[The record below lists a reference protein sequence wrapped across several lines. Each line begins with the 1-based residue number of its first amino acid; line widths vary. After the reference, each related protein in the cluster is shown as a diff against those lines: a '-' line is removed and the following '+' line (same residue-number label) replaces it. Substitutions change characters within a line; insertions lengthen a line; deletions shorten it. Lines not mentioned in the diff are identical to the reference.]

1 MTAVFTISASGEHLD
16 ASTLALL
23 AEVELDEMS
32 IRALSEDLAADT
44 QSAAPF
50 DSPSDPA
57 NPSADEPAT
66 VYPWTTNGLL
76 EAAKHLSTCNQC
88 TTDRTALAA
97 SFNTA
102 WQEAGTSGFDIDQA
116 LVDRHIATALAAF
129 DETIT
134 PAVVPAA
141 AAAKEKESTSF
152 LGASGKQKSRSQDSG
167 SSGWRTSGFGRAIG
181 LRRNQVLIGFAT
193 LAIAVPL
200 LLQLRPAKQFG
211 GARMKAAD
219 TTASTSETLAAA
231 AEFTEETQALAAET
245 SAAMAAETMAAA
257 AAVERSNIPLDTLS
271 RVPAA
276 NLDQIVEPASAAEVG
291 DDKRLAA
298 GAPPDQSAEAVAET
312 EAAAAAIDVET
323 DSVLGASMSA
333 APAEDRIPPSTRP
346 LAPSVKAPVPPTT
359 PTKPIS
365 PAVSPAPPNDA
376 AAKTR
381 AKDATQGAVGGAGS
395 ATVPSPVP
403 APVPAPTPESTPTPT
418 RTQAPKPAAKAK
430 KTPAKSAAPVA
441 PSPSPAAAA
450 ASAATAA
457 STPQLAIPVVDPSV
471 LNLGNVGPEVD
482 PAALI
487 SRFRTAYDRVR
498 PPTTNAPPSTTIA
511 PAAPAVAPA
520 PAAPASATSAASVI
534 VPAPAVAP
542 APAAAVSADPVFAET
557 GTPTTLASQSVERCV
572 TNLFGATDRQII
584 AAASAILGNR
594 PVWVVRVQFSTETVD
609 VIINMSTCALLL
621 RQPS

>member
-44 QSAAPF
+44 DSVATF

-57 NPSADEPAT
+57 NPSADEPAP

-88 TTDRTALAA
+88 TTDRTALLA
-97 SFNTA
+97 SFNTS
-102 WQEAGTSGFDIDQA
+102 WQEAATSGFGTDQA
-116 LVDRHIATALAAF
+116 LMDRHIATALAAF

-141 AAAKEKESTSF
+141 PVAKQKVSTGF
-152 LGASGKQKSRSQDSG
+152 LGASGKQKSGSQDSG
-167 SSGWRTSGFGRAIG
+167 SSGWRTSGFGKAIG

-193 LAIAVPL
+193 LAVAVPL
-200 LLQLRPAKQFG
+200 LLQLRPAEQFG
-211 GARMKAAD
+211 GAPMKTADKAAS
-219 TTASTSETLAAA
+219 ASETTGAA
-231 AEFTEETQALAAET
+231 AEFIEETQALAAET
-245 SAAMAAETMAAA
+245 TAPMAAETMAA
-257 AAVERSNIPLDTLS
+257 AAVERSNIPLETLA

-276 NLDQIVEPASAAEVG
+276 NLDQVVEPASAAEFG
-291 DDKRLAA
+291 DEKGLAA
-298 GAPPDQSAEAVAET
+298 GAPSDQPTEAVAET

-323 DSVLGASMSA
+323 DNVLGASPSA
-333 APAEDRIPPSTRP
+333 APTEDPI
-346 LAPSVKAPVPPTT
+346 APSARPVAPSIKAPAPPTT
-359 PTKPIS
+359 PAKPLS
-365 PAVSPAPPNDA
+365 PAVSPAPTNDA

-381 AKDATQGAVGGAGS
+381 AKDATQGAIGGAGS
-395 ATVPSPVP
+395 ATAASPVP
-403 APVPAPTPESTPTPT
+403 AKSPESTPTPT

-430 KTPAKSAAPVA
+430 RTPAKSASPVA
-441 PSPSPAAAA
+441 PSPSPAATAAPAAAA
-450 ASAATAA
+450 ASA
-457 STPQLAIPVVDPSV
+457 PQLAIPVVDPTV

-498 PPTTNAPPSTTIA
+498 PQPPTTLAPAPTIIA

-520 PAAPASATSAASVI
+520 PAPAPASAASAV
-534 VPAPAVAP
+534 VPAPSMAP
-542 APAAAVSADPVFAET
+542 APASAVSADPVFAET

-584 AAASAILGNR
+584 AAAGAILGNR
-594 PVWVVRVQFSTETVD
+594 PVWVVRVQSSTETVD
-609 VIINMSTCALLL
+609 VIVNISSCAELS
-621 RQPS
+621 RQPVS